1 MFHRWMQYLI
11 ARLSA
16 RPYVRA
22 AIAEEADLSAFKKR
36 PTVRV
41 IAGVGLILFSY
52 VVAWPLIS
60 VLGAISIYLKRPLI
74 VVVGGPLAYGLSHL
88 IFILGMWFS
97 GAKYTAIFLRWATR
111 MAVVKL
117 QRRYPP
123 LPESNSEA

>member
-1 MFHRWMQYLI
+1 MFRRFLSAWV

-22 AIAEEADLSAFKKR
+22 AIADKADLSAFRER
-36 PTVRV
+36 PTLRV

-52 VVAWPLIS
+52 LVGWPLIS
-60 VLGAISIYLKRPLI
+60 LLTAAAIYLEQPLI
-74 VVVGGPLAYGLSHL
+74 VAIGGPVAYGLSHL
-88 IFILGMWFS
+88 IFILGMVLA

-111 MAVVKL
+111 KAVVKL

-123 LPESNSEA
+123 PSSDPLA

>member
-1 MFHRWMQYLI
+1 MFRRWMRTLVT
-11 ARLSA
+11 RLSA

-22 AIAEEADLSAFKKR
+22 AILDEADLSAFRER

-41 IAGVGLILFSY
+41 IAGVALILFSY

-60 VLGAISIYLKRPLI
+60 VLGAASLYLRQPLI
-74 VVVGGPLAYGLSHL
+74 VAIGGPAAYGLSHL
-88 IFILGMWFS
+88 IFILGMYLS

-111 MAVVKL
+111 MAVVRL

-123 LPESNSEA
+123 PPKSSSEA